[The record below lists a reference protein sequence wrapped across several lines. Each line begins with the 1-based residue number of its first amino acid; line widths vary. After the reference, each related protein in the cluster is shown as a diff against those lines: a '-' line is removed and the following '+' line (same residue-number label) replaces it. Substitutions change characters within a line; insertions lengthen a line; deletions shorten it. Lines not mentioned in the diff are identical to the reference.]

1 MYGTGMHK
9 ILLKIFYNT
18 GTPGQEKSYLRKSDL
33 YTWIIWN
40 IPGCAGLIFFYNF
53 KTQKRC
59 DATIQGLRAAQK
71 KTRPIFRSGRIVPKN
86 KYSD

>member
-18 GTPGQEKSYLRKSDL
+18 GTPGQEKSYRGKSDL

-40 IPGCAGLIFFYNF
+40 IPGCAGLIFFNNF

-59 DATIQGLRAAQK
+59 DATIQDLRAVQK
-71 KTRPIFRSGRIVPKN
+71 KTRSGFGAGELFL
-86 KYSD
+86 